1 MAHINNHANT
11 VHFLDDLATHAC
23 DAGIFIFITSR
34 GKKRLVII
42 GKLHKANAKAVTN
55 FNKPNIIFNW

>member
-11 VHFLDDLATHAC
+11 VHFLDDLAAHAR

-34 GKKRLVII
+34 GKKRLVVI
-42 GKLHKANAKAVTN
+42 GKLHKANA
-55 FNKPNIIFNW
+55 